1 MKKSAL
7 IKDALRDI
15 RKSKGR
21 FFSILAIVAIGVAFF
36 AGIKIAPQDMKYTAD
51 KYFDDYKLMDVR
63 IVSNLGLTDDDLE
76 AVAKIKG
83 IMTSK
88 GSNSLDALALLD
100 EKETVLRVHSYI
112 SAEQINGIKLIK
124 GRLPEKPNEA
134 LVEADKDKV
143 YSIPLGTEIEL
154 YSGTDD
160 DLTDDLEN
168 TEFTVVGAVQ
178 VPYYLSFDKG
188 NTSIGNGRVSSYI
201 IIPQENFKLD
211 VYTDIYLTVEGA
223 KEINSYTD
231 EYFHVINPVVAKLE
245 ELAETREDIRHD
257 EIVGEATEDLEDGKR
272 EYFEGKSEAEEKLA
286 DALREIEDAEVKI
299 SDGEKKL
306 DREERDFYRTIKDGK
321 EKLNE
326 AELELIK
333 GEEKL
338 EAALKE
344 FNAQKILVE
353 EQFVLVEEEIQKGEE
368 AIFMLEGQVT
378 EINAALKNPLLPEEQ
393 RIKLNQ
399 DLQTASTI
407 LASTKESIEKGKAE
421 LSTNKEALIQGEEE
435 LNSNKELLIESRK
448 TLEKEKINFANGE
461 QEGIRELSKAREEL
475 NQARIDLE
483 EGIKEYNEAKIE
495 VEEELE
501 EAWQDI
507 LEAEREIQ
515 DIDKAE
521 WFVLDRESHYSYMDY
536 KGAAD
541 RIDAIA
547 GVFPLFFALVAALV
561 CLTTMTRMVDEQRGN
576 IGTLKALGYGK
587 GDIAF
592 KYIIYAFIA
601 TLVGC
606 IVGIATGYT
615 VFPIVIF
622 NAYGIMYILPQVK
635 LLFNYKLA
643 IGVSIVAV
651 LLTTFTTYRACSNE
665 LKENTA
671 TLMRPKA
678 PRIGK
683 TVFLEK
689 IPFFWN
695 RLHFSHKITI
705 RNLLRYKRRFFMTVF
720 GIAGCTALLLT
731 GFGIRDSIR
740 AVVDRQFGDI
750 FTYDITIGIEDNG
763 ADNLNKYLEIKDYTL
778 LQREGGSLS
787 FNDITKDIS
796 IVVTEDVDSI
806 LEFIHLRDF
815 KTKEEIRIPSDGL
828 IITKQVSNS
837 MDIEIGDNI
846 VLINNED
853 EEATIEV
860 KGIVENYT
868 SNYAYISNEY
878 YMKLFNKELNNNE
891 VIGHLI
897 DMTSTVEDK
906 LSSDLLSEEGIVS
919 VNFNSIAKEEFD
931 EIIASLG
938 YVVIVI
944 IISAGSLAFVV
955 LYNLTNVNI
964 SERVREIATIK
975 VLGFYDNE
983 VANYIYRENII
994 LTFIGSLVGLVMGIF
1009 LHRYIMTT
1017 VEMDNIMFGLDLELR
1032 SYIYS
1037 ILLTLVFSIFV
1048 NFVMY
1053 YKLRNIPMVES
1064 LKSVD

>member
-1 MKKSAL
+1 
-7 IKDALRDI
+7 
-15 RKSKGR
+15 
-21 FFSILAIVAIGVAFF
+21 
-36 AGIKIAPQDMKYTAD
+36 
-51 KYFDDYKLMDVR
+51 
-63 IVSNLGLTDDDLE
+63 
-76 AVAKIKG
+76 
-83 IMTSK
+83 
-88 GSNSLDALALLD
+88 
-100 EKETVLRVHSYI
+100 
-112 SAEQINGIKLIK
+112 
-124 GRLPEKPNEA
+124 
-134 LVEADKDKV
+134 
-143 YSIPLGTEIEL
+143 
-154 YSGTDD
+154 
-160 DLTDDLEN
+160 
-168 TEFTVVGAVQ
+168 
-178 VPYYLSFDKG
+178 
-188 NTSIGNGRVSSYI
+188 
-201 IIPQENFKLD
+201 
-211 VYTDIYLTVEGA
+211 
-223 KEINSYTD
+223 
-231 EYFHVINPVVAKLE
+231 
-245 ELAETREDIRHD
+245 
-257 EIVGEATEDLEDGKR
+257 
-272 EYFEGKSEAEEKLA
+272 
-286 DALREIEDAEVKI
+286 
-299 SDGEKKL
+299 
-306 DREERDFYRTIKDGK
+306 
-321 EKLNE
+321 
-326 AELELIK
+326 
-333 GEEKL
+333 
-338 EAALKE
+338 
-344 FNAQKILVE
+344 
-353 EQFVLVEEEIQKGEE
+353 
-368 AIFMLEGQVT
+368 
-378 EINAALKNPLLPEEQ
+378 
-393 RIKLNQ
+393 
-399 DLQTASTI
+399 
-407 LASTKESIEKGKAE
+407 
-421 LSTNKEALIQGEEE
+421 
-435 LNSNKELLIESRK
+435 
-448 TLEKEKINFANGE
+448 
-461 QEGIRELSKAREEL
+461 
-475 NQARIDLE
+475 
-483 EGIKEYNEAKIE
+483 
-495 VEEELE
+495 
-501 EAWQDI
+501 
-507 LEAEREIQ
+507 
-515 DIDKAE
+515 
-521 WFVLDRESHYSYMDY
+521 
-536 KGAAD
+536 
-541 RIDAIA
+541 
-547 GVFPLFFALVAALV
+547 
-561 CLTTMTRMVDEQRGN
+561 
-576 IGTLKALGYGK
+576 
-587 GDIAF
+587 
-592 KYIIYAFIA
+592 
-601 TLVGC
+601 
-606 IVGIATGYT
+606 
-615 VFPIVIF
+615 
-622 NAYGIMYILPQVK
+622 
-635 LLFNYKLA
+635 
-643 IGVSIVAV
+643 
-651 LLTTFTTYRACSNE
+651 
-665 LKENTA
+665 
-671 TLMRPKA
+671 MRPKA